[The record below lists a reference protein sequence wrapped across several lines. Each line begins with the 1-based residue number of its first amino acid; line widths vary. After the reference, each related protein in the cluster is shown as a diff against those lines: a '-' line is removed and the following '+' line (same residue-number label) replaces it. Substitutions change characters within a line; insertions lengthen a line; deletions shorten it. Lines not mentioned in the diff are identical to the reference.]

1 MAEDVKVWNVLVVDD
16 EPDMLAVTHMVLD
29 DFEFLGR
36 RVVVH
41 TAQNAAECMRKLD
54 DIPDIAVALLDVVME
69 EDDTGFK
76 LIRHI
81 REERK
86 NSIIR
91 LIIRTG
97 QPGKAPL
104 MEAVNRYDINDY
116 KEKTELTIEK
126 LRVTMMTA
134 LRSWRQMKE
143 IEQNR
148 LTLHHFVEKNP
159 ILFRT
164 HTLKQFA
171 GTVLEQ
177 ITPLLHL
184 WNPDGKHD
192 MLFALCSDE
201 NTLEV
206 QDGTGSFAMCHGMP
220 PDLPEALKREILGTD
235 RIRFHDGGFTIQVG
249 STMGI
254 NGYLHLR
261 GLPMVDEWNAKLIQV
276 FIASVS
282 AAFDNLLLRREN
294 EATQRELILNL
305 GELLEARSG
314 ETVFHVHRVAA
325 ISRLLAQHWGSD
337 ARDRDLIGMAAAFH
351 DIGKIVVPEFILNKR
366 GALTRDEFAIMREH
380 ALTGKSILSKSKL
393 PLFRIA
399 AIMAAQH
406 HERYDG
412 TGYPEGL
419 KGKEIHRYGRIL
431 ALADVYD
438 ALGHD
443 RVYKQA
449 WPEAEVTAYIDSQR
463 GKHFDPELVDLFFT
477 LHEKIQEINKRDWS
491 EEKLF

>member
-1 MAEDVKVWNVLVVDD
+1 MTEDVKVWNVLIVDD
-16 EPDMLAVTHMVLD
+16 EPDMLAVTRMVLD

-41 TAQNAAECMRKLD
+41 EAQNAAACKRKLD
-54 DIPDIAVALLDVVME
+54 EIPDIAVALLDVVME
-69 EDDTGFK
+69 EEDTGFK

-81 REERK
+81 REERR
-86 NSIIR
+86 NTIIR

-104 MEAVNRYDINDY
+104 MEAVSRYDINDY
-116 KEKTELTIEK
+116 KEKTELSIEK
-126 LRVTMMTA
+126 LRVTLMTA
-134 LRSWRQMKE
+134 LRSWQQMRE

-148 LTLHHFVEKNP
+148 LALHHFVEKNP
-159 ILFRT
+159 MLFRT

-177 ITPLLHL
+177 LKPLLAL
-184 WNPDGKHD
+184 WNPEGCND
-192 MLFALCSDE
+192 MLFAMSTD
-201 NTLEV
+201 NIALEV
-206 QDGTGSFAMCHGMP
+206 QDGTGVFALRHGLP
-220 PDLPEALKREILGTD
+220 PELPEPFLQEILHTD
-235 RIRFHDGGFTIQVG
+235 RIRFHDDGITIQVG

-261 GLPMVDEWNAKLIQV
+261 GQPMVNEWISKLIQV

-325 ISRLLAQHWGSD
+325 IARLLAQHSGVD
-337 ARDRDLIGMAAAFH
+337 ARDRELIGMAAAFH

-366 GALTRDEFAIMREH
+366 GALTRDELVIMREH
-380 ALTGKSILSKSKL
+380 ALTGKAILSKSNL

-449 WPEAEVTAYIDSQR
+449 WPEEDVKAYIDSQR
-463 GKHFDPELVDLFFT
+463 GKHFDPELVDLFFS
-477 LHEKIQEINKRDWS
+477 LYDRIQEINRRDWS
-491 EEKLF
+491 QESLF